1 MKTRVIYLM
10 IGLCS
15 VLFLIPLQRCAAQL
29 QQNGSITNLPVYSQA
44 AYYNTAKPGDVMMQV
59 NIWGFVAKPGRYEVP
74 ATTDLIQL
82 ISLAGGP
89 QLYSRMEKVK
99 ITRFEKIDTA
109 IIMKEIFVNLSDAS
123 KVNPVSLKLCQGD
136 VIEIDHTSWIEWK
149 DIFPAITTV
158 AVIASAIL
166 QAIYWSHQ

>member
-1 MKTRVIYLM
+1 MKTINFYSVI
-10 IGLCS
+10 IICW
-15 VLFLIPLQRCAAQL
+15 VLFLFPLQRCAAQL

-59 NIWGFVAKPGRYEVP
+59 NIWGFVEKPGRYEVP

-89 QLYSRMEKVK
+89 QLYSKMEKVK

-109 IIMKEIFVNLSDAS
+109 IVMKEFFIDFSDAS
-123 KVNPVSLKLCQGD
+123 KVKPASLKLCQGD

-166 QAIYWSHQ
+166 QALYWSHH

>member
-1 MKTRVIYLM
+1 
-10 IGLCS
+10 
-15 VLFLIPLQRCAAQL
+15 
-29 QQNGSITNLPVYSQA
+29 
-44 AYYNTAKPGDVMMQV
+44 MMQV
-59 NIWGFVAKPGRYEVP
+59 NIWGFVEKPGRYEVP

-89 QLYSRMEKVK
+89 QLYSKMEKVK

-109 IIMKEIFVNLSDAS
+109 IVMKEFFIDFSDAS
-123 KVNPVSLKLCQGD
+123 KVKPASLKLCQGD

-166 QAIYWSHQ
+166 QALYWSHH